1 MICHTLLV
9 SSRNIEGSVSSIAK
23 LVLQK
28 KALGPIKDM
37 PSLDLFSLYKHVHLK
52 RGTVTTTEQ
61 LRYLAIAIQRSR
73 NAHMQ
78 RKKYH
83 SVLLFLIGPL

>member
-1 MICHTLLV
+1 
-9 SSRNIEGSVSSIAK
+9 
-23 LVLQK
+23 
-28 KALGPIKDM
+28 M
-37 PSLDLFSLYKHVHLK
+37 PSLDLFSLKKHVHLK

-83 SVLLFLIGPL
+83 SVLLFLIGP